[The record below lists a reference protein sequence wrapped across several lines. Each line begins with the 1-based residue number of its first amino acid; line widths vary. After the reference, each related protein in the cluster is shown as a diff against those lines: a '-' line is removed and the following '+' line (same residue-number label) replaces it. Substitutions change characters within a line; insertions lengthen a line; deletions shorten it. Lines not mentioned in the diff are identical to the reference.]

1 MVAAWVD
8 PLRSMGLKSYGA
20 ACAQRTLALMTNGRD
35 QYAAGELLIGALP
48 KEAACIVLGHRRCC
62 DENDS
67 ESGVHD
73 SMTPER
79 GGTNSL

>member
-35 QYAAGELLIGALP
+35 QYAAGELL
-48 KEAACIVLGHRRCC
+48 
-62 DENDS
+62 
-67 ESGVHD
+67 
-73 SMTPER
+73 
-79 GGTNSL
+79 